1 MTKKALRIVYMGTPE
16 FAVAPLEEII
26 KSGYEVVG
34 VVTTPD
40 KPAGR
45 GQKMAE
51 SSVKKYALSHDLP
64 LFQPVKMKDP
74 EFVSQLQKLNPD
86 VIVIVAFRLLPKEV
100 WSLPKLGT
108 FNLHA
113 SLLPQYRGASPINF
127 AIINGDKVSGV
138 TTFFIDDK
146 IDTGEILLQAKTEI
160 NDSDDAGILHD
171 KLKILGKHLVVKTLD
186 GLAEGIL
193 KPQKQ
198 ILKEDVEYKYAPKI
212 FKNDCQIRWEEPL
225 EKIHNLIRGLSP
237 YPTAFT
243 HLLINGESKILKIYK
258 GHYKIEKHILEIGTV
273 IIEGKKILKIAA
285 SDGFYF
291 LNEVQLE
298 GKKRMRISDF
308 INGLTIKHNL
318 KVN

>member
-1 MTKKALRIVYMGTPE
+1 MNKKALRIVYMGTPE

-51 SSVKKYALSHDLP
+51 SAVKKYALSKCLT
-64 LFQPVKMKDP
+64 LFQPIKMKDS
-74 EFVSQLQKLNPD
+74 EFISQLQKLNPD
-86 VIVIVAFRLLPKEV
+86 VIVIVAFRLLPKEI
-100 WSLPKLGT
+100 WSIPKLGT

-127 AIINGDKVSGV
+127 AIMNGDKESGV

-160 NDSDDAGILHD
+160 KDSDDAGILHD
-171 KLKILGKHLVVKTLD
+171 KLKAIGKQLVIKTLE
-186 GLAEGIL
+186 GLSQGTL

-198 ILKEDVEYKYAPKI
+198 LLKKGVEYKYAPKL
-212 FKNDCQIRWEEPL
+212 FKEDCQIRWDTPL
-225 EKIHNLIRGLSP
+225 EKIHNLIRALSP

-258 GHYKIEKHILEIGTV
+258 GHYKIEKHILNVGTV
-273 IIEGKKILKIAA
+273 IIEGKKTFKIAA
-285 SDGFYF
+285 ADGFYF
-291 LNEVQLE
+291 LSEIQLE
-298 GKKRMRISDF
+298 GKKRMEISDF

-318 KVN
+318 QAN

>member
-1 MTKKALRIVYMGTPE
+1 MGTPE

-51 SSVKKYALSHDLP
+51 SAVKKYALSKCLT
-64 LFQPVKMKDP
+64 LFQPIKMRDS
-74 EFVSQLQKLNPD
+74 EFISQLQKLNPD
-86 VIVIVAFRLLPKEV
+86 VIVVVAFRLLPKEI
-100 WSLPKLGT
+100 WSIPKLGT

-127 AIINGDKVSGV
+127 AIMNGDKESGV

-160 NDSDDAGILHD
+160 KDSDDAGILHD
-171 KLKILGKHLVVKTLD
+171 KLKAIGKQLVIKTLE
-186 GLAEGIL
+186 GLSQGTL

-198 ILKEDVEYKYAPKI
+198 LLKKGVEYKYAPKL
-212 FKNDCQIRWEEPL
+212 FKEDCQIRWDTPL
-225 EKIHNLIRGLSP
+225 EKIHNLIRALSP

-258 GHYKIEKHILEIGTV
+258 GHYKIEKHILNVGTV
-273 IIEGKKILKIAA
+273 IIEGKKTFKIAA
-285 SDGFYF
+285 ADGFYF
-291 LNEVQLE
+291 LSEIQLE
-298 GKKRMRISDF
+298 GKKRMEISDF

-318 KVN
+318 QAN

>member
-1 MTKKALRIVYMGTPE
+1 MGTPE

-26 KSGYEVVG
+26 KSGYEIVG

-51 SSVKKYALSHDLP
+51 SAVKKYALSKCLT
-64 LFQPVKMKDP
+64 LFQPIKMKDS
-74 EFVSQLQKLNPD
+74 EFISQLQKLNPD
-86 VIVIVAFRLLPKEV
+86 VIVIVAFRLLPKEI
-100 WSLPKLGT
+100 WSIPKLGT

-127 AIINGDKVSGV
+127 AIMNGDKESGV

-160 NDSDDAGILHD
+160 KDSDDAGILHD
-171 KLKILGKHLVVKTLD
+171 KLKAIGKQLVIKTLE
-186 GLAEGIL
+186 GLSQGTL

-198 ILKEDVEYKYAPKI
+198 LLKKGVEYKYAPKL
-212 FKNDCQIRWEEPL
+212 FKEDCQIRWDTPL
-225 EKIHNLIRGLSP
+225 EKIHNLIRALSP

-258 GHYKIEKHILEIGTV
+258 GHYKIEKHILNVGTV
-273 IIEGKKILKIAA
+273 IIEGKKTFKIAA
-285 SDGFYF
+285 ADGFYF
-291 LNEVQLE
+291 LSEIQLE
-298 GKKRMRISDF
+298 GKKRMEISDF

-318 KVN
+318 QAN

>member
-1 MTKKALRIVYMGTPE
+1 MGTPE

-51 SSVKKYALSHDLP
+51 SAVKKYALSKCLT
-64 LFQPVKMKDP
+64 LFQPIKMKDS
-74 EFVSQLQKLNPD
+74 EFISQLQKLNPD
-86 VIVIVAFRLLPKEV
+86 VIVIVAFRLLPKEI
-100 WSLPKLGT
+100 WSIPKLGT

-127 AIINGDKVSGV
+127 AIMNGDKESGV

-160 NDSDDAGILHD
+160 KDSDDAGILHD
-171 KLKILGKHLVVKTLD
+171 KLKAIGKQLVIKTLE
-186 GLAEGIL
+186 GLSQGTL

-198 ILKEDVEYKYAPKI
+198 LLKKGVEYKYAPKL
-212 FKNDCQIRWEEPL
+212 FKEDCQIRWDTPL
-225 EKIHNLIRGLSP
+225 EKIHNLIRALSP

-258 GHYKIEKHILEIGTV
+258 GHYKIEKHILNVGTV
-273 IIEGKKILKIAA
+273 IIEGKKTFKIAA
-285 SDGFYF
+285 ADGFYF
-291 LNEVQLE
+291 LSEIQLE
-298 GKKRMRISDF
+298 GKKRMEISDF

-318 KVN
+318 QAN

>member
-1 MTKKALRIVYMGTPE
+1 MGTPE

-51 SSVKKYALSHDLP
+51 SAVKKYALSKCLT
-64 LFQPVKMKDP
+64 LFQPIKMKDS
-74 EFVSQLQKLNPD
+74 EFISQLQKLNPD
-86 VIVIVAFRLLPKEV
+86 VIVIVAFRLLPKEI
-100 WSLPKLGT
+100 WSIPKLGT

-127 AIINGDKVSGV
+127 AIMNGDKESGV

-160 NDSDDAGILHD
+160 KDSDDAGILHD
-171 KLKILGKHLVVKTLD
+171 KLKAIGKQLVIKTLE
-186 GLAEGIL
+186 GLSQGTL

-198 ILKEDVEYKYAPKI
+198 LLKKGVEYKYAPKL
-212 FKNDCQIRWEEPL
+212 FKEDCQIRWDTPL

-258 GHYKIEKHILEIGTV
+258 GHYKIEKHILNVGTV
-273 IIEGKKILKIAA
+273 IIEGKKTFKIAA
-285 SDGFYF
+285 ADGFYF
-291 LNEVQLE
+291 LSEIQLE
-298 GKKRMRISDF
+298 GKKRMEISDF

-318 KVN
+318 QAN

>member
-1 MTKKALRIVYMGTPE
+1 MGTPE

-51 SSVKKYALSHDLP
+51 SAVKKYALSKCLT
-64 LFQPVKMKDP
+64 LFQPIKMKDS
-74 EFVSQLQKLNPD
+74 EFISQLQKLNPD
-86 VIVIVAFRLLPKEV
+86 VIVIVAFRLLPKEI
-100 WSLPKLGT
+100 WSIPKLGT

-127 AIINGDKVSGV
+127 AIMNGDKESGV

-160 NDSDDAGILHD
+160 KDSDDAGILHD
-171 KLKILGKHLVVKTLD
+171 KLKAIGKQLVIKTLE
-186 GLAEGIL
+186 GLSQGTL

-198 ILKEDVEYKYAPKI
+198 LLKKGVEYKYAPKL
-212 FKNDCQIRWEEPL
+212 FKEDCQIRWDTPL
-225 EKIHNLIRGLSP
+225 EKIHNLIRALSP

-258 GHYKIEKHILEIGTV
+258 GHYKIEKHILNVGTV
-273 IIEGKKILKIAA
+273 IIEGKKTFKIAA
-285 SDGFYF
+285 ADGFYF
-291 LNEVQLE
+291 LSEIQLE
-298 GKKRMRISDF
+298 GKKRMEISDF
-308 INGLTIKHNL
+308 ING
-318 KVN
+318 

>member
-1 MTKKALRIVYMGTPE
+1 MGTPE

-40 KPAGR
+40 KHAGR

-51 SSVKKYALSHDLP
+51 SAVKKYALSKCLT
-64 LFQPVKMKDP
+64 LFQPIKMKDS
-74 EFVSQLQKLNPD
+74 EFISQLQKLNPD
-86 VIVIVAFRLLPKEV
+86 VIVIVAFRLLPKEI
-100 WSLPKLGT
+100 WSIPKLGT

-127 AIINGDKVSGV
+127 AIMNGDKESGV

-160 NDSDDAGILHD
+160 KDSDDAGILHD
-171 KLKILGKHLVVKTLD
+171 KLKAIGKQLVIKTLE
-186 GLAEGIL
+186 GLSQGTL

-198 ILKEDVEYKYAPKI
+198 LLKKGVEYKYAPKL
-212 FKNDCQIRWEEPL
+212 FKEDCQIRWDTPL
-225 EKIHNLIRGLSP
+225 EKIHNLIRALSP

-258 GHYKIEKHILEIGTV
+258 GHYKIEKHILNVGTV
-273 IIEGKKILKIAA
+273 IIEGKKTFKIAA
-285 SDGFYF
+285 ADGFYF
-291 LNEVQLE
+291 LSEIQLE
-298 GKKRMRISDF
+298 GKKRMEISDF

-318 KVN
+318 QAN